1 MVPFL
6 EVFLAFLISKDCH
19 WTTTTWMAL
28 FLLISGKILISVE
41 IEVLYCKTFK
51 SSLLII
57 FFQNK
62 VIDSLILYWI
72 FTGISRTMLSPIYQL
87 LFHPLTMLPSCYMET
102 LYAQFKT
109 NRIFL
114 SIVNQR
120 QLLHMEVPQ
129 VTVHFV
135 DHVLL
140 TYLMKECQCHQYRAH
155 VPFHFMWIT
164 GLRVLGFRI
173 LFPMRSYFSSTY
185 HLGFHCCRT
194 N

>member
-1 MVPFL
+1 
-6 EVFLAFLISKDCH
+6 
-19 WTTTTWMAL
+19 MAL

-41 IEVLYCKTFK
+41 IEVLY
-51 SSLLII
+51 
-57 FFQNK
+57 
-62 VIDSLILYWI
+62 W
-72 FTGISRTMLSPIYQL
+72 ISRTMLSPIYQL

-135 DHVLL
+135 DHVLP